1 MPKPK
6 PKPYEVVIPLF
17 NDEENLENLLNSL
30 MDVGVSPSD
39 VIVSMS
45 GPRGNIG
52 NLKKQYGFRLIYSD
66 QRQNPAITRNKGA
79 KQVEA
84 VYIVFLDSDVVVT
97 EDWKNALDDISMSN
111 SLSLTGDTVHVSA
124 TPNWLELFWFARIER
139 GNRRY
144 INGANTVVDKDL
156 FQALGGFDE
165 SLDSGE
171 DFDFSIRAARSG
183 APPILDDRL
192 KVFHE
197 GYPKSI
203 SEFIKRERWHASG
216 DLGTLEVFL
225 KSNVMMATSIYM
237 VLAILVL
244 VSLTTA
250 AWSIFFFSI
259 VSLLL
264 LSLALTIYKLGWGG
278 RTTFISA
285 VVMNFYLIG
294 RGLALIK
301 ALSRPITGLFNRERR

>member
-1 MPKPK
+1 MPK
-6 PKPYEVVIPLF
+6 PKPYEIVIPLF
-17 NDEENLENLLNSL
+17 NDEENLKNLLDSL
-30 MDVGVSPSD
+30 KDVGVSSSD

-45 GPRGNIG
+45 GPRGDIG
-52 NLKKQYGFRLIYSD
+52 NLKKQHGFRLIYSD

-79 KQVEA
+79 KQVKA
-84 VYIVFLDSDVVVT
+84 VYIVFLDSDVLVT
-97 EDWKNALDDISMSN
+97 QDWKNALDDISMSK
-111 SLSLTGDTVHVSA
+111 LVLLTGDTVHVSA

-183 APPILDDRL
+183 VPPILDDRL

-203 SEFIKRERWHASG
+203 REFIKRERWHASG
-216 DLGTLEVFL
+216 DLGTLEVFF

-237 VLAILVL
+237 VLVSLAL
-244 VSLTTA
+244 VSLVA
-250 AWSIFFFSI
+250 ASWPIFFFSI
-259 VSLLL
+259 VSLLI
-264 LSLALTIYKLGWGG
+264 LSLVLTIYKLGWSG
-278 RTTFISA
+278 RTTLIST
-285 VVMNFYLIG
+285 VVMNFYLMG

-301 ALSRPITGLFNRERR
+301 ALSRPITGLFNRDRR